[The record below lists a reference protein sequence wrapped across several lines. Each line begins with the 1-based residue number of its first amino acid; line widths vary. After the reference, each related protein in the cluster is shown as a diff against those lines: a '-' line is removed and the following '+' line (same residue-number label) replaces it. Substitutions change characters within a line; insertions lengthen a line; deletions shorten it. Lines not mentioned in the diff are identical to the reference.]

1 MKIIDEKGKLFG
13 IVNIIDLCIVLFV
26 AVVAAVVVMFFSANT
41 STESQVTQKR
51 IMIEVTAIEKDLCDA
66 MVKDRKIFDKI
77 QNKALGTLVDVKV
90 EPSVEYN
97 LSKDTGEHIESEV
110 PNRYDAQLVIN
121 VSSDEELYVGKRMSV
136 ITKDFSAA
144 GYIIELEKISQ

>member
-26 AVVAAVVVMFFSANT
+26 AVVAAVVVMFFSANQT
-41 STESQVTQKR
+41 IDQQSTQKR
-51 IMIEVTAIEKDLCDA
+51 ITIEVTAIQKDICDA
-66 MVKDRKIFDKI
+66 MLKDKKIFDKV
-77 QNKALGTLVDVKV
+77 QNKALGTLVDVKI

-97 LSKDTGEHIESEV
+97 LSKDTGEHLESEV
-110 PNRYDAQLVIN
+110 PDRFDAELVID

-136 ITKDFSAA
+136 STKDFTAA
-144 GYIIELEKISQ
+144 GYIIELERIEQ

>member
-26 AVVAAVVVMFFSANT
+26 AVVAAVVVMFFSAN
-41 STESQVTQKR
+41 STIDQQATQKR
-51 IMIEVTAIEKDLCDA
+51 ITIEVTAIEKDICDA
-66 MVKDRKIFDKI
+66 MVKDKKIFDKI

-97 LSKDTGEHIESEV
+97 VSRDTGEHIESEI
-110 PNRYDAQLVIN
+110 PDRFDAELVID
-121 VSSDEELYVGKRMSV
+121 VTSGEEVYVGKRMSV
-136 ITKDFSAA
+136 STKDFSAA
-144 GYIIELEKISQ
+144 GYIIDLENIKQ